1 MTLDYLIYL
10 LEKMYMDIAQQANR
24 SPQVYFRETDGLVTD
39 YELSN
44 GDINVNTL
52 TNKVEMLVAHPTA
65 TTVTWVTLS

>member
-1 MTLDYLIYL
+1 MIYL
-10 LEKMYMDIAQQANR
+10 LEKMYMEIVNQANR